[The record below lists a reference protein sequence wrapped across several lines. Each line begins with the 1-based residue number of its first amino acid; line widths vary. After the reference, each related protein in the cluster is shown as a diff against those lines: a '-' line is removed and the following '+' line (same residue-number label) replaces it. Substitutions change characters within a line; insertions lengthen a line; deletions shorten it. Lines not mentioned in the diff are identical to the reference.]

1 MTFYALCN
9 ITTLYE
15 MKKSRDNFTGRKVP
29 LVYTKY
35 NLKQNKNTPE
45 RSEVPIC
52 GAGKRNIC
60 TLYMDHA
67 LDYNGGAV
75 ESFRQEGGESM
86 ITISDFLLSVAASV
100 AGYYI
105 CKWLDGRH

>member
-15 MKKSRDNFTGRKVP
+15 MKKSRDNFTGRKAV

-45 RSEVPIC
+45 RSEVPIR
-52 GAGKRNIC
+52 GAGKENIC
-60 TLYMDHA
+60 TLYMDYA
-67 LDYNGGAV
+67 LDYNGG
-75 ESFRQEGGESM
+75 
-86 ITISDFLLSVAASV
+86 
-100 AGYYI
+100 
-105 CKWLDGRH
+105 CC